1 MIGDCEDG
9 GFMHYVEEA
18 EVTLSHRWLDYILN
32 LLPSS
37 NAFSTVLHNITAVP
51 CMTWVHMIC
60 SAISTFNENS
70 EEEAVCVYVD

>member
-18 EVTLSHRWLDYILN
+18 EVTLSHRWLDDILN

-37 NAFSTVLHNITAVP
+37 DAFNTVLHNITDALREP
-51 CMTWVHMIC
+51 SSFDLLSHFK
-60 SAISTFNENS
+60 SAL
-70 EEEAVCVYVD
+70 